1 MSLLQRAK
9 MMPSRKAAG
18 IHAHDKWGF
27 LYITPFFSIFL
38 LFGLLPILFTVYLA
52 FFHWELLS
60 DANYYVGFQ
69 NFSELMKDPYFWI
82 AVRNT
87 FSIFFIS
94 FVPQTL
100 IALALAVVLANPHLK
115 FAMFWRT
122 ILLIPWITSVLA
134 VGIVFSQLFGRE
146 FGMINVAMQYLGL
159 PHVDWVGGT
168 IPSQIAIAT
177 MINWRWIGYNALI
190 YLAAILAIPKELYE
204 SAEIDGASKWQVFI
218 FVTIPQLRN
227 TLTFML
233 VVGTIGGLQTFLE
246 PLIYGGSTGGD
257 SRQFS
262 TLTLYLFEQAFING
276 RFGYAAAIG
285 IAITVIV
292 VIISFINFLA
302 SRKIAGEESKR

>member
-1 MSLLQRAK
+1 
-9 MMPSRKAAG
+9 
-18 IHAHDKWGF
+18 
-27 LYITPFFSIFL
+27 
-38 LFGLLPILFTVYLA
+38 
-52 FFHWELLS
+52 
-60 DANYYVGFQ
+60 
-69 NFSELMKDPYFWI
+69 
-82 AVRNT
+82 
-87 FSIFFIS
+87 
-94 FVPQTL
+94 
-100 IALALAVVLANPHLK
+100 
-115 FAMFWRT
+115 
-122 ILLIPWITSVLA
+122 
-134 VGIVFSQLFGRE
+134 
-146 FGMINVAMQYLGL
+146 
-159 PHVDWVGGT
+159 
-168 IPSQIAIAT
+168 

>member
-1 MSLLQRAK
+1 MNILKRLN
-9 MMPSRKAAG
+9 MMPDKKTSG
-18 IHAHDKWGF
+18 IHSHDKWGL
-27 LYITPFFSIFL
+27 LYVTPFFSIFL
-38 LFGLLPILFTVYLA
+38 IFGLLPILFTVYLA

-60 DANYYVGFQ
+60 DNNYYVGFQ
-69 NFSELMKDPYFWI
+69 NFQELFKDPYFYI

-87 FSIFFIS
+87 FSIFLIS

-100 IALALAVVLANPHLK
+100 IALGLAVILSNPHLK

-122 ILLIPWITSVLA
+122 VLLIPWITSVLA

-146 FGMINVAMQYLGL
+146 YGMINVAMQYLGL

-177 MINWRWIGYNALI
+177 MINWRWVGYNALI

-204 SAEIDGASKWQVFI
+204 SAEIDGASKWQSFI
-218 FVTIPQLRN
+218 YVTIPQLRN
-227 TLTFML
+227 TITFML

-246 PLIYGGSTGGD
+246 PLIYGGAQGGD

-285 IAITVIV
+285 IAITLIV
-292 VIISFINFLA
+292 VVISFLNYLA
-302 SRKIAGEESKR
+302 TRKIAGEEANK